1 MTGPT
6 GLMDEALAKA
16 LDRDDPL
23 RGFRDEFHLPLGA
36 DGAPLVYLVGNSL
49 GLMPKAARGLVDQ
62 ELDDWARLAVE
73 GHLEARTPWYNYH
86 EQFRDAAAR
95 VVGARP
101 GEVVVMNSLTVNLH
115 LMLTSFYR
123 PVAGRVKVLIE
134 EHAFPSDAYA
144 VASHLRAR
152 GVDPAE
158 GVLVARA
165 RPGEETLR
173 TEDVEALLMKR
184 GREIA
189 LVMFAGVN
197 YYTGQCFELG
207 GIAAAARRQGCA
219 VGFDLAHAAG
229 NVPLALH
236 DWEADFAV
244 WCSYKYLNSGPG
256 GIAAAFVHERHGRD
270 PTIPRLAGWWGNDP
284 ATRFAMRPEFVP
296 REGADG
302 WQLSNPPVLA
312 MAPLRASLALFDR
325 AGMTALRRKSE
336 SLTGHLEALLRAIPD
351 SPLRVLTPADPAARG
366 CQLSVL
372 VPGRGRWLHD
382 QLRAQG
388 IVTDYREPDVVR
400 MAPVP
405 LYNSFH
411 DVWRVAE
418 AIRLTLGRADA

>member
-1 MTGPT
+1 MTRPIGR
-6 GLMDEALAKA
+6 LDEAQANA

-23 RGFRDEFHLPLGA
+23 RGFRDEFHLPVGA
-36 DGAPLVYLVGNSL
+36 DGLPLVYLVGNSL
-49 GLMPKAARGLVDQ
+49 GLMPKAVRGLVDQ
-62 ELDDWARLAVE
+62 ELEDWARLGVE
-73 GHLEARTPWYNYH
+73 GHLEARTPWYSYH

-95 VVGARP
+95 VVGALP
-101 GEVVVMNSLTVNLH
+101 GEVVMMNSLTVNLH
-115 LMLTSFYR
+115 LMLASFYR
-123 PVAGRVKVLIE
+123 PAAGRVKILIE

-144 VASHLRAR
+144 VASHLRVR

-158 GVLVARA
+158 GLLIARA
-165 RPGEETLR
+165 RPGEEMLR
-173 TEDVEALLMKR
+173 TEDVEALLAQR
-184 GREIA
+184 GAEIA
-189 LVMFAGVN
+189 LVMVSGVN
-197 YYTGQCFELG
+197 YYTGQYFDLG
-207 GIAAAARRQGCA
+207 RIAAAARRQGCL

-256 GIAAAFVHERHGRD
+256 GIAGAFVHERHGRD
-270 PTIPRLAGWWGNDP
+270 PSVQRFAGWWGNDP
-284 ATRFAMRPEFVP
+284 ATRFAMRPEFIP

-325 AGMTALRRKSE
+325 AGMSALRRKSE
-336 SLTGHLEALLRAIPD
+336 SLTGQLEALLMAIPD

-382 QLRAQG
+382 ELRAQG

-418 AIRLTLGRADA
+418 AIRRTLGRTDA